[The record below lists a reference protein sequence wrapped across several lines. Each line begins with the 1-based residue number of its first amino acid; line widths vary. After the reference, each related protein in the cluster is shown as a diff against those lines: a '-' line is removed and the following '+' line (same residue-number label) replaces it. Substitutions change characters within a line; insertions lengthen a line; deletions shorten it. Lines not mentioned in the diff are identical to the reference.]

1 MAKKNN
7 KKTEASSA
15 SDSGKKGKKN
25 NNTNNEEEL
34 SAAELKQKQKQKRQ
48 ETVSKVTSSS
58 SWTGKLPHALLHEK
72 CQRNKWGKVEYD
84 MFKVQDGFISTA
96 ILQATVNNEKLTC
109 KMGDP
114 IYRYTNCADQCII
127 PQETP
132 LEARNLAATVALYRI
147 SYNTNLK
154 LMLPPN
160 VHRAAWE
167 KLDDFRKK
175 LLKDDKYSCDKFFE
189 IDPFKSLL
197 EKRRI
202 DAQREKEKK
211 AKLEQEKKNKIQPM
225 VVMDSL
231 GTTTD
236 THSSN
241 KDNKNFELS
250 RKISQLSSEI
260 HEVDD
265 LISFS
270 TKTWEKAPVIDF
282 SNKKRLDLEN
292 LLQPLYYETIT
303 KRNLPTMEK
312 LVKEKELLLTLG
324 FKETHVLESLQ
335 YDDPLSFLI
344 FLTPAQD
351 LPSFFAKKRE
361 DSKNTI
367 TIRKL
372 EYSKQMK
379 VDRLMEA
386 GILEEESANVLI
398 INDWDEAKACSY
410 LTKRAVDPPLE
421 NIEQEEGEEDED
433 DMAAFGTSEEIWQM
447 EIESLK
453 SMYNDDV
460 ELINDTTCLITLNPQ
475 LKMKIYKTEK
485 YPNEMPGV
493 IISTFDPKYHL
504 PTYTKKETISKLV
517 AHIRD
522 NGLLGGMM
530 LYELFA
536 FISENI
542 NEIIKNPSPLLEQ
555 IKKKN
560 GLKKNSEF
568 DKKISKEKNGN
579 NNDANKRKRKQFKLS
594 KEQIQQLKKEYQ
606 ERYNSLDYKVFK
618 DYRMNLPVSKKRD
631 EILSMINENQKVLIT
646 AGTGCGKSTQV
657 PQFMLEDLIEK
668 DDYERKII
676 VTQPRRIAAIGLA
689 ERVAEERCSTLGD
702 EVGYVI
708 RGVNKTSNK
717 TRLTFMTTGILVRML
732 QGDLDMLNNTTIVI
746 DEVHERSIE
755 TDLIIILLKRVMK
768 MMKGSSL
775 KIVLMSATVDEDQ
788 YKKFFDNDLATAY
801 VEGRTFPVTDYFL
814 EDVIP
819 MVNFVATSS
828 LENKYKK
835 KSNNSNSR
843 TNFSKNDS
851 AYDDIDEDN
860 YFDSL
865 QDEES
870 GNNSSS
876 VTSLA
881 KHDSHF
887 FKTGQISYDLITKV
901 VEYIDEE
908 LIEEKNNGS
917 IIIFLP
923 GVGEIDS
930 CCRNLRNL
938 GSRFEI
944 LPLHSA
950 LAPDD
955 QKKVFN
961 TYKNKRKV
969 VVSTNIAETS
979 ITIDDVV
986 ATIDCG
992 RAKTIFYSA
1001 KDNTTRLLEG
1011 WISKAESKQRR
1022 GRAGRVRE
1030 GKCYKL
1036 FSSETYNEM
1045 KDYPIPEIKR
1055 VGLQALYLNIKA
1067 MNISDVIS
1075 FLKESMDAP
1084 SSSNV
1089 KKAERHLK
1097 EKGLLTENNELTKM
1111 GRYISLLPGSDTDGK
1126 ILINSILFR
1135 CVDTG
1140 ILLASI
1146 IGLSDL
1152 PFIGGLDNRD
1162 KIKNLIKNYK
1172 GDTNGDLIATLKIVQ
1187 GYYNSPQKS
1196 SYMREHCLSYMKLK
1210 EISSSCAQFKSWL
1223 RDLGFI
1229 PLDYKDKDPRLNENS
1244 LNYNIVKSIITGALY
1259 PNIAKVQYPDTKYAM
1274 TAAGAVEKDVDATS
1288 IKYWIRNEEYME
1300 HIHQNQGK
1308 PKEEQVLVSK
1318 KGTLIDNT
1326 FNKPLPVVSS
1336 YIHPSSTFH
1345 EKKNAPVELDS
1356 ETGEKTKKTY
1366 KPNFVLY
1373 SSSSESVFKDF
1384 KGKDYSKLFLRTIEP
1399 TSTVSVL
1406 LFGGSFNFDLNL
1418 NNKKSGIVVDN
1429 WMPIR
1434 VWCKNGVL
1442 IKELKYLL
1450 DEATHLILSSPFY
1463 SSSKSKDPELD
1474 RAFKILRIVEKVLD
1488 NESYY

>member
-7 KKTEASSA
+7 KKVEPIVAENS
-15 SDSGKKGKKN
+15 KKGKKN
-25 NNTNNEEEL
+25 GKNTGAVEEEP
-34 SAAELKQKQKQKRQ
+34 SAAEIKLQQKQKRQ
-48 ETVSKVTSSS
+48 ENVSKVTSSS
-58 SWTGKLPHALLHEK
+58 SWTGKLPHTLLYEK
-72 CQRNKWGKVEYD
+72 CQKNKWGKVEYD
-84 MFKVQDGFISTA
+84 MFKTDDGFIA
-96 ILQATVNNEKLTC
+96 AAVLQATINNEKLIC

-114 IYRYTNCADQCII
+114 IYRYTNCADKCII

-132 LEARNLAATVALYRI
+132 LEARNVAATVALYRI
-147 SYNTNLK
+147 CYNTNMK
-154 LMLPPN
+154 MMLPPN
-160 VHRAAWE
+160 VHRQIWE
-167 KLDDFRKK
+167 KLEEFRKK
-175 LLKDDKYSCDKFFE
+175 LLKDDKYSCDKFFD

-202 DAQREKEKK
+202 DAQKEKEKK
-211 AKLEQEKKNKIQPM
+211 AKAEQEMKNKIQPM

-236 THSSN
+236 THTSQ
-241 KDNKNFELS
+241 KDGKFNEMS
-250 RKISQLSSEI
+250 RKIARLSSEI

-265 LISFS
+265 LISFP
-270 TKTWEKAPVIDF
+270 TKVWEKAPVIDF
-282 SNKKRLDLEN
+282 SNKKRLDLERVI
-292 LLQPLYYETIT
+292 QPLYYETIT
-303 KRNLPTMEK
+303 KRNLPTLEK

-351 LPSFFAKKRE
+351 LPAFFTKKRE
-361 DSKNTI
+361 DSKTTI

-372 EYSKQMK
+372 EYSKQIK
-379 VDRLMEA
+379 VEKLMEL
-386 GILEEESANVLI
+386 GILEEEAAQVLL
-398 INDWDEAKACSY
+398 INDWNEAKACSY
-410 LTKRAVDPPLE
+410 LTKRAIDPPLE
-421 NIEQEEGEEDED
+421 DNIGSED
-433 DMAAFGTSEEIWQM
+433 DDMESFGSSEEIWNM

-453 SMYNDDV
+453 SIYNDDV
-460 ELINDTTCLITLNPQ
+460 ELINDSTCLLTLNAQ
-475 LKMKIYKTEK
+475 LKMKVYKTET

-493 IISTFDPKYHL
+493 IISTFDPKFHL
-504 PTYTKKETISKLV
+504 PTYTKKEIITKLV
-517 AHIRD
+517 SHIKD
-522 NGLLGGMM
+522 TGLLGGMM
-530 LYELFA
+530 LYELFD
-536 FISENI
+536 FISQNI

-560 GLKKNSEF
+560 GLRTNDEF
-568 DKKISKEKNGN
+568 DKNAKSKIDNNSNGKKK
-579 NNDANKRKRKQFKLS
+579 KRNQFKLS
-594 KEQIQQLKKEYQ
+594 DLQIKQLKEDY
-606 ERYNSLDYKVFK
+606 ENRYKTLDYQAFK
-618 DYRMNLPVSKKRD
+618 KYRMNLPVSKRRD
-631 EILSMINENQKVLIT
+631 EILNMINSNQKTLIT

-668 DDYERKII
+668 EDYNRRIL

-689 ERVAEERCSTLGD
+689 ERVSQERCSTLGD

-708 RGVNKTSNK
+708 RGVNKTSAK

-732 QGDLDMLNNTTIVI
+732 QGDLEILDNTTIVI

-768 MMKGSSL
+768 MMKNSTL
-775 KIVLMSATVDEDQ
+775 KVVLMSATVDEDQ

-814 EDVIP
+814 EDVIS
-819 MVNFVATSS
+819 MVNFQIKSS
-828 LENKYKK
+828 FDNKNNK
-835 KSNNSNSR
+835 KSNSLPLR
-843 TNFSKNDS
+843 TNFSKLDS
-851 AYDDIDEDN
+851 AYDDVDEDR

-865 QDEES
+865 QDEEN
-870 GNNSSS
+870 GVLSSS
-876 VTSLA
+876 TSLA
-881 KHDSHF
+881 RHDSHF
-887 FKTGQISYDLITKV
+887 FKTGQISYDLITQV
-901 VEYIDEE
+901 VEHIDDE
-908 LIEEKNNGS
+908 LTSEKSDGS

-930 CCRNLRNL
+930 CCRSLRNL
-938 GSRFEI
+938 GSSFEI

-950 LAPDD
+950 LAPDE

-961 TYKNKRKV
+961 SYKNKRKV
-969 VVSTNIAETS
+969 VVATNIAETS

-986 ATIDCG
+986 ATVDCG
-992 RAKTIFYSA
+992 RAKTVFYSS
-1001 KDNTTRLLEG
+1001 KDNTTKLLEG

-1022 GRAGRVRE
+1022 GRAGRVRS

-1036 FSSETYNEM
+1036 FSSETYKEM

-1055 VGLQALYLNIKA
+1055 VGLQDLYLNIKA
-1067 MNISDVIS
+1067 MNIDDVVS

-1084 SSSNV
+1084 STTNV

-1097 EKGLLTENNELTKM
+1097 EKGLLTESNELTKM
-1111 GRYISLLPGSDTDGK
+1111 GKYISLLPGSDTDGK

-1152 PFIGGLDNRD
+1152 PFIGGIDNRD
-1162 KIKNLIKNYK
+1162 KIKSLIKNFR
-1172 GDTNGDLIATLKIVQ
+1172 GETNGDLIATLRIVQ
-1187 GYYNSPQKS
+1187 GYYNSSQKS
-1196 SYMREHCLSYMKLK
+1196 SYMREHCLSFMKLK

-1223 RDLGFI
+1223 RDLGFL
-1229 PLDYKDKDPRLNENS
+1229 PLDYKEGDKRFNENS
-1244 LNYNIVKSIITGALY
+1244 QNFNIVKSIITGSLY
-1259 PNIAKVQYPDTKYAM
+1259 PNIARVQYPDTKYAM
-1274 TAAGAVEKDVDATS
+1274 TSSGAVEKDVDATS
-1288 IKYWIRNEEYME
+1288 IKYWVRNEEYME
-1300 HIHQNQGK
+1300 HIYQNQGK
-1308 PKEEQVLVSK
+1308 PKEEQVTMNK
-1318 KGTLIDNT
+1318 KGALIDNT
-1326 FNKPLPVVSS
+1326 INKPLPAKSS
-1336 YIHPSSTFH
+1336 FAHPSSTFH
-1345 EKKNAPVELDS
+1345 ERKNAPPEIDI
-1356 ETGEKTKKTY
+1356 ETGELAKKKRAY

-1373 SSSSESVFKDF
+1373 TSSSESVFKDF

-1406 LFGGSFNFDLNL
+1406 LFGGSFDFDLNL
-1418 NNKKSGIVVDN
+1418 SNKTSGIVVDN

-1450 DEATHLILSSPFY
+1450 DEATHLILSSPLY
-1463 SSSKSKDPELD
+1463 SSKTIKDPQVE
-1474 RAFKILRIVEKVLD
+1474 RAFEILKIVEKVIE
-1488 NESYY
+1488 NENYY

>member
-1 MAKKNN
+1 MAKKNG
-7 KKTEASSA
+7 KKNDSSL
-15 SDSGKKGKKN
+15 SSESLKKDKKGKK
-25 NNTNNEEEL
+25 TEIINEEDL
-34 SAAELKQKQKQKRQ
+34 SAQQQKQQQKQRRQ
-48 ETVSKVTSSS
+48 ENVSKVTSSS

-84 MFKVQDGFISTA
+84 MFKTEKGFISTA

-109 KMGDP
+109 KLGDP
-114 IYRYTNCADQCII
+114 IYKYTNCDEQCIT

-160 VHRAAWE
+160 VHRQAWE
-167 KLDDFRKK
+167 QLDDFRKK
-175 LLKDDKYSCDKFFE
+175 LLKENKYSCDKYFD

-197 EKRRI
+197 EKRRQ

-225 VVMDSL
+225 IVMDSL
-231 GTTTD
+231 GMTTD
-236 THSSN
+236 THTSN
-241 KDNKNFELS
+241 KDNKIIETS
-250 RKISQLSSEI
+250 RKISKLFSEI

-270 TKTWEKAPVIDF
+270 AKTWEKGPVIDF
-282 SNKKRLDLEN
+282 SNKKRLDLER

-303 KRNLPTMEK
+303 KRKLPTMEK
-312 LVKEKELLLTLG
+312 LTKERELLLTLG

-335 YDDPLSFLI
+335 YNDPLSFLI

-351 LPSFFAKKRE
+351 LPSFFVKKRE

-379 VDRLMEA
+379 VDRLMEL
-386 GILEEESANVLI
+386 GILEEEAAQVLSKH
-398 INDWDEAKACSY
+398 DWDEAKACSY
-410 LTKRAVDPPLE
+410 LTKTSIDPPLE
-421 NIEQEEGEEDED
+421 TIESVED
-433 DMAAFGTSEEIWQM
+433 DMEGFGTSQEIWNM

-453 SMYNDDV
+453 SIYNDDV
-460 ELINDTTCLITLNPQ
+460 ELLNDSTCLFTLNSQ
-475 LKMKIYKTEK
+475 LKMKVYKTED

-493 IISTFDPKYHL
+493 IISTFDSKYHL
-504 PTYTKKETISKLV
+504 PTYTKREVISKLV
-517 AHIRD
+517 THTKEC
-522 NGLLGGMM
+522 GLLGGMM
-530 LYELFA
+530 LYELFD
-536 FISENI
+536 FISQTI
-542 NEIIKNPSPLLEQ
+542 NDIIKNPSPLLEQ
-555 IKKKN
+555 IKKKH
-560 GLKKNSEF
+560 GLQNNNALDDQSKNSKPNKDNDF
-568 DKKISKEKNGN
+568 KKK
-579 NNDANKRKRKQFKLS
+579 KRKQFELS
-594 KEQIQQLKKEYQ
+594 EKQITQLKKEYV
-606 ERYNSLDYKVFK
+606 ERYKSLDYMTFK
-618 DYRMNLPVSKKRD
+618 KYRMNLPVYKKKK
-631 EILSMINENQKVLIT
+631 EILSLINNNQKTLIT

-657 PQFMLEDLIEK
+657 PQFILEDLIDS
-668 DDYERKII
+668 DDYTRKII

-689 ERVAEERCSTLGD
+689 ERVAEERASTLGD

-708 RGVNKTSNK
+708 RGANKTSNQ

-732 QGDLDMLNNTTIVI
+732 QGDLDVLNDTTIVI

-768 MMKGSSL
+768 LMKNSTL
-775 KIVLMSATVDEDQ
+775 KVVLMSATVDEEQ

-819 MVNFVATSS
+819 MVGFQTNHSF
-828 LENKYKK
+828 ENKYKK
-835 KSNNSNSR
+835 KSNNKGFR
-843 TNFSKNDS
+843 TNFSKND
-851 AYDDIDEDN
+851 AAFDDIDEDQFLN
-860 YFDSL
+860 SL
-865 QDEES
+865 ENDENED
-870 GNNSSS
+870 GLSS
-876 VTSLA
+876 TGLA
-881 KHDSHF
+881 KHDSFF
-887 FKTGQISYDLITKV
+887 FKSGQISNDLITKTV
-901 VEYIDEE
+901 QHIDQE
-908 LIEEKNNGS
+908 LIDVNNDGS

-930 CCRNLRNL
+930 CCRNLRPL
-938 GSRFEI
+938 GPNFEI

-950 LAPDD
+950 LSPNE

-961 TYKNKRKV
+961 KYKNKRKV

-992 RAKTIFYSA
+992 RAKTIFYSS

-1022 GRAGRVRE
+1022 GRAGRVRA

-1036 FSSETYNEM
+1036 FSSDTYNEM
-1045 KDYPIPEIKR
+1045 NDYPIPEIKR
-1055 VGLQALYLNIKA
+1055 VGLQDLYINIKA
-1067 MNISDVIS
+1067 MNVNDVTL
-1075 FLKESMDAP
+1075 FLDESMDAP
-1084 SSSNV
+1084 STANI

-1097 EKGLLTENNELTKM
+1097 EKGLLTEDNELTKM

-1146 IGLSDL
+1146 VGLSDL
-1152 PFIGGLDNRD
+1152 PFIGGVENRD
-1162 KIKNLIKNYK
+1162 KIKELIKNNR
-1172 GDTNGDLIATLKIVQ
+1172 GDTGGDLIATLKIVQ
-1187 GYYNSPQKS
+1187 GYYKSSNKS
-1196 SYMREHCLSYMKLK
+1196 SYMRENCLSFMKLK
-1210 EISSSCAQFKSWL
+1210 EISSTCAQFKSWL
-1223 RDLGFI
+1223 RDLGFL
-1229 PLDYKDKDPRLNENS
+1229 PLDYKDGDSRFNENS
-1244 LNYNIVKSIITGALY
+1244 LNYNIVKSITTGALY
-1259 PNIAKVQYPDTKYAM
+1259 PNIAKLQYPETKYAV
-1274 TAAGAVEKDVDATS
+1274 TAAGAVEKDIDTTS
-1288 IKYWIRNEEYME
+1288 IKYWVRNEEYMDY
-1300 HIHQNQGK
+1300 IYQNQGK
-1308 PKEEQVLVSK
+1308 KKEEQVSINK
-1318 KGTLIDNT
+1318 RGTLIDNT
-1326 FNKPLPVVSS
+1326 FYKPFPVVSS
-1336 YIHPSSTFH
+1336 YVHPSSTFH
-1345 EKKNAPVELDS
+1345 ERKNAPSQLDPN
-1356 ETGEKTKKTY
+1356 TGEKIKKGPY
-1366 KPNFVLY
+1366 KPNFALY
-1373 SSSSESVFKDF
+1373 SSLSESVFKDI

-1399 TSTVSVL
+1399 VSTVSVL

-1418 NNKKSGIVVDN
+1418 TNRSSGIVVDS

-1442 IKELKYLL
+1442 LKELKYLL
-1450 DEATHLILSSPFY
+1450 DEATHLILSSPAY
-1463 SSSKSKDPELD
+1463 SSSKSSSPDLE
-1474 RAFKILRIVEKVLD
+1474 RAFKILRIVENLLE